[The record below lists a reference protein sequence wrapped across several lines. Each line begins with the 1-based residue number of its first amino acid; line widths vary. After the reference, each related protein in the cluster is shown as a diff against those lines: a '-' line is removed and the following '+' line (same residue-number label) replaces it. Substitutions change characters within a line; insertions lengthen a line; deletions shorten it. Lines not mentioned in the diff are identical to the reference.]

1 MADYGINKRFTR
13 AKVPLGVLR
22 GFYLGEPNKLSSLA
36 PLLDVNTGAGWV
48 AIKSGMAIVKESG
61 PINGGASTALGF
73 RSAIASDAAS
83 GVPIYIALKDYDALD
98 VQASGKLVGLD
109 CSDRFELQSGYY
121 DASVVWLNNDPVTV
135 GAGGVLTRALTGN
148 TIIGY
153 VTAIGN
159 GTNSTIVTGGKTPS
173 ATDMK
178 VVQFKTSQNGQKA

>member
-22 GFYLGEPNKLSSLA
+22 GFYLGDPNKLSSLA

-135 GAGGVLTRALTGN
+135 GAGDRK
-148 TIIGY
+148 
-153 VTAIGN
+153 
-159 GTNSTIVTGGKTPS
+159 S
-173 ATDMK
+173 
-178 VVQFKTSQNGQKA
+178 VV